1 MWFERKHEQPVAEE
15 ERDSIAEP
23 ARGNAPG
30 QKLILLGTS
39 FLAALL
45 ILFGILSRNN
55 FFGWFGAPRG
65 GRGEVPVDARPV
77 GVPEVPVP
85 LSLSGPA
92 AQSTLYVECPG
103 GMRLPLGLEC
113 PPPQIAVAAPSS
125 AASSGESLA
134 QRVRERRLK
143 GSIAPGVGVGD
154 GSGATLATRIVPAGT
169 RSSPVIA
176 GAVEAGAG
184 GAAVLGR
191 SLTPT
196 ATPGAGAA
204 LITNPTLTLGK
215 GSLPDCTLLTAILSD
230 QPGFLK
236 CVLSAPVYSMDGKVI
251 LMEAGTTL
259 EGEYAPGVQA
269 GQSTIFTL
277 WTRAVTP
284 HFVAVPLNSPGTD
297 ALGRSGTP
305 GHIDY
310 KWFERFAGAVFFSLF
325 EDAKQIATARDE
337 ARAAQRASS
346 RNGDT
351 FNIGTQ
357 GTLSRMGN
365 TDSTTQS
372 VVQEML
378 RQGSAVRPSL
388 TKNQGET
395 IKIYVARDVDFS
407 AVYEL
412 RPARATPVP

>member
-1 MWFERKHEQPVAEE
+1 MFERRHEQPVAEE
-15 ERDSIAEP
+15 ERDGIVEP

-30 QKLILLGTS
+30 QKLILVGTAC
-39 FLAALL
+39 LAALL
-45 ILFGILSRNN
+45 ILFGIMSRNN
-55 FFGWFGAPRG
+55 FFGWFGAPRA
-65 GRGEVPVDARPV
+65 GRGEVAVDARPV

-85 LSLSGPA
+85 LSLAGPA
-92 AQSTLYVECPG
+92 GQPPSYVECPG
-103 GMRLPLGLEC
+103 GVRLPLGLEC
-113 PPPQIAVAAPSS
+113 PAPSVAPAPSS

-143 GSIAPGVGVGD
+143 GSIAPGVEVGD
-154 GSGATLATRIVPAGT
+154 GAGATMATRIAAGDARSTPAFAAT
-169 RSSPVIA
+169 VDAS
-176 GAVEAGAG
+176 AG

-191 SLTPT
+191 SLS
-196 ATPGAGAA
+196 AASTPGASAA
-204 LITNPTLTLGK
+204 LIANPTLTLGK
-215 GSLPDCTLLTAILSD
+215 GSLPDCTLLTAVLSD

-297 ALGRSGTP
+297 VLGRSGTP
-305 GHIDY
+305 GHIDN

-325 EDAKQIATARDE
+325 EDAKQIAMARDE

-346 RNGDT
+346 RTGDT

-357 GTLSRMGN
+357 GTLSRLGN

-388 TKNQGET
+388 TKNQGEV

-407 AVYEL
+407 DVYEL
-412 RPARATPVP
+412 RPVRAP